1 MRNQFRSLDEDEVEY
16 LDSVLESTREKEAE
30 VKKQT
35 VEQLEAFRKQ
45 QEDAEKTARQDETTD
60 AVESAE
66 TWSAGPR
73 KRKKGRETILG
84 GVKVRRTSTAEKKS
98 DSPPKAASTTPQKL
112 EESPKS
118 HDDDHKA
125 APVAGN
131 ETAGSVPPAKV
142 QVQQSA
148 GPNTPP
154 SSAAGLG
161 LAAYSSDE
169 DD

>member
-45 QEDAEKTARQDETTD
+45 QEDAEKIARQDDTTD

-98 DSPPKAASTTPQKL
+98 DSPPQEALTTSQKL
-112 EESPKS
+112 EEGPKS
-118 HDDDHKA
+118 HKGDQKA
-125 APVAGN
+125 TPAAGN
-131 ETAGSVPPAKV
+131 ETAGSGPPAKV
-142 QVQQSA
+142 QAQQAAVLS
-148 GPNTPP
+148 TPP